1 MDLLNF
7 DQNECEEV
15 MNLNNMMAIIVKFV
29 TCLIAYAV
37 GLDLFFNARW
47 TDVALFSLTTTVVSY
62 LAGDR
67 ILLSRIGNR
76 NALIA
81 DFLLSYTVV
90 WIFGSVLLHNYMQ
103 IAWGSIISAAIIT
116 AGEFFVHRMLAR
128 SMPENKPNRN
138 GVSDR
143 LAYGMEMS
151 EENEPLKKK

>member
-1 MDLLNF
+1 MDLFNI
-7 DQNECEEV
+7 DQNEVEEV
-15 MNLNNMMAIIVKFV
+15 LNMNNMMVLVIKFV
-29 TCLIAYAV
+29 TCLVAYAV

-76 NALIA
+76 NALIT
-81 DFLLSYTVV
+81 DFLLSYAIV

-103 IAWGSIISAAIIT
+103 IAWGSIISAVIIT
-116 AGEFFVHRMLAR
+116 AGEYFVHRILLGSPSQGRQAR
-128 SMPENKPNRN
+128 KAVP
-138 GVSDR
+138 DR

-151 EENEPLKKK
+151 EENDPIKKK

>member
-1 MDLLNF
+1 MDLFNI
-7 DQNECEEV
+7 DQNEVEEV
-15 MNLNNMMAIIVKFV
+15 LNMNNMMALVIKFV
-29 TCLIAYAV
+29 TCLVAYAV

-81 DFLLSYTVV
+81 DFLLSYTIV

-103 IAWGSIISAAIIT
+103 IAWGSIISAAVIT
-116 AGEFFVHRMLAR
+116 VGEFFVHRILLGSKSQGSQAR
-128 SMPENKPNRN
+128 KTVP
-138 GVSDR
+138 DR

-151 EENEPLKKK
+151 EENDPIKKK

>member
-1 MDLLNF
+1 MK
-7 DQNECEEV
+7 
-15 MNLNNMMAIIVKFV
+15 MNNMMVLVLKFV
-29 TCLIAYAV
+29 TCVVAYAV

-47 TDVALFSLTTTVVSY
+47 TDVVLFSVTTTAISY

-103 IAWGSIISAAIIT
+103 IAWGSIISAVIIT
-116 AGEFFVHRMLAR
+116 AGEYFVHRILLG
-128 SMPENKPNRN
+128 SKTVQNQHRN
-138 GVSDR
+138 SVSDHR

-151 EENEPLKKK
+151 EENEPLKKKD

>member
-15 MNLNNMMAIIVKFV
+15 LNLNKMMAIIVKFV

-47 TDVALFSLTTTVVSY
+47 TDVASFSLTTTVVSY